1 MAGLVNLRRSNGPP
15 DDWPQRAV
23 LDEGADHSLDSGHWI
38 QQEKP
43 SETIRA
49 ILHWPAVRQ
58 AAWAAVRVFR
68 RAGRN
73 PFAPCRARG
82 RVGVHATLKGRSRE
96 KRPRRMDKLSV
107 MHAFRRIV
115 ERGSFARAAEDL
127 GVSPA
132 ILSREVK
139 LLEESLGTTL
149 LTRTT
154 RSMSLTDAGRLYY
167 DEASG
172 ILDAVTQVETRIRD
186 GAGTVR
192 GHLKVNASS
201 SFGQTVIAPILPGFL
216 DVYPD
221 LRLTVSM
228 DDRVVDMVE
237 GGFDVSI
244 RIRPAMPD
252 SALVARK
259 VGTMRQRIFAAP
271 AYLDRAGVPV
281 VPQDIARHRV
291 VGFLLADH
299 LTSWALTGPSGTVTI
314 DLDPPVRVGNSLVL
328 RDLLIAGQGLGT
340 LPDFVS
346 NEAEA
351 RGALVRVLPDWEL
364 PAPEIFAV
372 TASRLGMDA
381 KVTAFLDHLRAALQP

>member
-1 MAGLVNLRRSNGPP
+1 
-15 DDWPQRAV
+15 
-23 LDEGADHSLDSGHWI
+23 
-38 QQEKP
+38 
-43 SETIRA
+43 
-49 ILHWPAVRQ
+49 
-58 AAWAAVRVFR
+58 
-68 RAGRN
+68 
-73 PFAPCRARG
+73 
-82 RVGVHATLKGRSRE
+82 
-96 KRPRRMDKLSV
+96 MDKLSV

-132 ILSREVK
+132 LLSREIK
-139 LLEESLGTTL
+139 LLEESLGSTL

-154 RSMSLTDAGRLYY
+154 RSMSLTDAGQIYY

-172 ILDAVTQVETRIRD
+172 ILDNVARVENRIRD
-186 GAGTVR
+186 GAGAVR

-201 SFGQTVIAPILPGFL
+201 SFGQTVIAPLLPGFL
-216 DVYPD
+216 DAYPE
-221 LRLTVSM
+221 LRLTLSL

-244 RIRPAMPD
+244 RIRATMPD

-271 AYLDRAGVPV
+271 AYLEKAGVPST
-281 VPQDIARHRV
+281 PEDIVYHRV

-299 LTSWALTGPSGTVTI
+299 LTTWTMHGPSDTI
-314 DLDPPVRVGNSLVL
+314 TLDLDPPVRVGNSLVL

-346 NEAEA
+346 NEPVA
-351 RGALVRVLPDWEL
+351 RGELVRVLPDYEL
-364 PAPEIFAV
+364 PSPEIFAV

-381 KVTAFLDHLRAALQP
+381 KVTAFLDHLRAALHG

>member
-1 MAGLVNLRRSNGPP
+1 
-15 DDWPQRAV
+15 
-23 LDEGADHSLDSGHWI
+23 
-38 QQEKP
+38 
-43 SETIRA
+43 
-49 ILHWPAVRQ
+49 
-58 AAWAAVRVFR
+58 
-68 RAGRN
+68 
-73 PFAPCRARG
+73 
-82 RVGVHATLKGRSRE
+82 
-96 KRPRRMDKLSV
+96 MDKLSV

-132 ILSREVK
+132 LLSREIK
-139 LLEESLGTTL
+139 LLEESLGATL

-172 ILDAVTQVETRIRD
+172 ILDAVVGVETRIRE
-186 GAGTVR
+186 GAGAVR

-201 SFGQTVIAPILPGFL
+201 SFGQTVIAPILPAFL
-216 DVYPD
+216 DAHPD
-221 LRLTVSM
+221 LRLTLSM

-244 RIRPAMPD
+244 RIRATMPD
-252 SALVARK
+252 SALVARRI
-259 VGTMRQRIFAAP
+259 GTMRQRVFASP
-271 AYLDRAGVPV
+271 AYLDGAGILQSPE
-281 VPQDIARHRV
+281 DIAGHKI

-299 LTSWALTGPSGTVTI
+299 LTSWTLTGHLGRTVI
-314 DLDPPVRVGNSLVL
+314 ALDPTVRVGNSLVL
-328 RDLLIAGQGLGT
+328 RDLLIAGQGIGT

-346 NEAEA
+346 NPAEA
-351 RGALVRVLPDWEL
+351 RGDLVRVLPDWEL

-381 KVTAFLDHLRAALQP
+381 KVTAFLDHLRLALRP

>member
-1 MAGLVNLRRSNGPP
+1 
-15 DDWPQRAV
+15 
-23 LDEGADHSLDSGHWI
+23 
-38 QQEKP
+38 
-43 SETIRA
+43 
-49 ILHWPAVRQ
+49 
-58 AAWAAVRVFR
+58 
-68 RAGRN
+68 
-73 PFAPCRARG
+73 
-82 RVGVHATLKGRSRE
+82 
-96 KRPRRMDKLSV
+96 
-107 MHAFRRIV
+107 
-115 ERGSFARAAEDL
+115 
-127 GVSPA
+127 
-132 ILSREVK
+132 
-139 LLEESLGTTL
+139 
-149 LTRTT
+149 
-154 RSMSLTDAGRLYY
+154 MSLTDAGRLYY
-167 DEASG
+167 DEATG
-172 ILDAVTQVETRIRD
+172 ILDAVAGVETRIRD
-186 GAGTVR
+186 GAGAVR

-201 SFGQTVIAPILPGFL
+201 SFGQTVIAPILPTFL
-216 DVYPD
+216 DAYPD

-252 SALVARK
+252 SALVARRI
-259 VGTMRQRIFAAP
+259 GTMRQRIFAAP
-271 AYLDRAGVPV
+271 AYLERAGVPV

-291 VGFLLADH
+291 IGFLLADH

-328 RDLLIAGQGLGT
+328 RDLLIAGQGIGT

-381 KVTAFLDHLRAALQP
+381 KVTAFLDHLRAALRS

>member
-1 MAGLVNLRRSNGPP
+1 
-15 DDWPQRAV
+15 
-23 LDEGADHSLDSGHWI
+23 
-38 QQEKP
+38 
-43 SETIRA
+43 
-49 ILHWPAVRQ
+49 
-58 AAWAAVRVFR
+58 
-68 RAGRN
+68 
-73 PFAPCRARG
+73 
-82 RVGVHATLKGRSRE
+82 
-96 KRPRRMDKLSV
+96 MDKLSV

-132 ILSREVK
+132 LLSREIK

-154 RSMSLTDAGRLYY
+154 RSMSLSDAGRLYY
-167 DEASG
+167 DEATG
-172 ILDAVTQVETRIRD
+172 ILDAVTKVENRIRD
-186 GAGTVR
+186 GAGAVR

-216 DVYPD
+216 GAYPD
-221 LRLTVSM
+221 LRLTLSM

-244 RIRPAMPD
+244 RIRAAMPD
-252 SALVARK
+252 SAMVARK
-259 VGTMRQRIFAAP
+259 IGTMRQRIFAAP
-271 AYLDRAGVPV
+271 AYLEKAGTPEA
-281 VPQDIARHRV
+281 PKDIAQHPV
-291 VGFLLADH
+291 VGFLLAGH
-299 LTSWALTGPSGTVTI
+299 LTTWELHGPSGSSTI
-314 DLDPPVRVGNSLVL
+314 ELDPRVRVGNSLVL
-328 RDLLIAGQGLGT
+328 RDLLVAGHGLGT

-346 NEAEA
+346 NDPEA

-381 KVTAFLDHLRAALQP
+381 KVTAFLEHLRAALRP